1 MGRSYKK
8 PVPRYKVLRQW
19 MIVVPLLAVLTVVL
33 FFLWDGEAVDKR
45 DALVSEAVDAGY
57 VHILNGRFDRIGTRV
72 LKDGEEY
79 DEFEPSHGLLVRKN
93 ADANVLIKKGARFK
107 DGADGERQ
115 RVEIYGR
122 EVQWVNDSLLIVEPY
137 AIVLHRGGASVG
149 DFFFLFVIIIPAFAI
164 VELVLV
170 VKFFAAYEAW
180 KEQERNQQRL
190 FLE

>member
-19 MIVVPLLAVLTVVL
+19 MIVVPLLAVLVVVL
-33 FFLWDGEAVDKR
+33 FFLSDGEAVDKR

-79 DEFEPSHGLLVRKN
+79 DEFEPSHGLLMRKN

-115 RVEIYGR
+115 CVEIYGR

-137 AIVLHRGGASVG
+137 AIVLPRGGASVG

>member
-1 MGRSYKK
+1 MGRGSKA

-33 FFLWDGEAVDKR
+33 FFLWDGEAVDER
-45 DALVSEAVDAGY
+45 DALVNEAIDAGY
-57 VHILNGRFDRIGTRV
+57 TRILNDRFDRIGTRV

-79 DEFEPSHGLLVRKN
+79 DEFEPSRRFLMRKN
-93 ADANVLIKKGARFK
+93 ADANVLIKKGAWFK
-107 DGADGERQ
+107 DGADGQRQ

-122 EVQWVNDSLLIVEPY
+122 EVQWVDDSLLIVEPY
-137 AIVLHRGGASVG
+137 AIVLPRGGASVG